1 MLKTWRHI
9 YFRIFIFLFTIIAK
23 SMQLFFLKIFY
34 AQNKN
39 PIRQNICDTFHP
51 RHLQSIPEPPE
62 WQNQHGAPEDHPSIA
77 ADVSVGQH
85 SSVSRPK
92 KCTHRYGEEQRE

>member
-9 YFRIFIFLFTIIAK
+9 YFRILIFFIYYYSQINATICK
-23 SMQLFFLKIFY
+23 KIFY

-62 WQNQHGAPEDHPSIA
+62 WQNQHEAPEDHPSIA

>member
-1 MLKTWRHI
+1 METYLLPYFYFFI
-9 YFRIFIFLFTIIAK
+9 YYYSQINATIFLE
-23 SMQLFFLKIFY
+23 IFY

-39 PIRQNICDTFHP
+39 PIRQNISDTFHQ
-51 RHLQSIPEPPE
+51 RHLQSVPEPPE